1 MAAAL
6 ARASRSCRRALAL
19 AGIAL
24 LGACQSIDGPS
35 PVLIPNDELVLSRS
49 VQIPA
54 DVIALGV
61 GLFLVIDPL
70 APNWRVEQHDLG
82 SGRYA
87 IAMTKKRFTTGGD
100 GESPQI
106 FRRRIDQIR
115 REHGFASYEVIEF
128 SEGIES
134 NVLIAQRV
142 SRGIVQFAR

>member
-1 MAAAL
+1 MSAPSKL
-6 ARASRSCRRALAL
+6 RFCRRALAPI
-19 AGIAL
+19 GIAL

-35 PVLIPNDELVLSRS
+35 PVLIPNEELVVSRS

-54 DVIALGV
+54 DIIALGI
-61 GLFLVIDPL
+61 GLYLVIDPL
-70 APNWRVEQHDLG
+70 APNWRVEQRDLG
-82 SGRYA
+82 NGRYA

-106 FRRRIDQIR
+106 FRRRVDQLQ

-142 SRGIVQFAR
+142 SRGVVQFVR

>member
-1 MAAAL
+1 MSVAVSSAACPSARWAICL
-6 ARASRSCRRALAL
+6 AAVI
-19 AGIAL
+19 AG
-24 LGACQSIDGPS
+24 GCKSIEGPD
-35 PVLIPNDELVLSRS
+35 PVLIPNRALELSRS
-49 VQIPA
+49 VSIPA

-61 GLFLVIDPL
+61 GLYVVIDPL
-70 APNWRVEQHDLG
+70 APNWRVEQRDLG
-82 SGRYA
+82 NGRYA

-106 FRRRIDQIR
+106 FRRRVDQLQ

-142 SRGIVQFAR
+142 SRGVVQFVR

>member
-1 MAAAL
+1 MSIAA
-6 ARASRSCRRALAL
+6 RRAFRRAACLL
-19 AGIAL
+19 LVML
-24 LGACQSIDGPS
+24 LGACKSIDGPT

-70 APNWRVEQHDLG
+70 APNWRVEQYDLG
-82 SGRYA
+82 NGRYA
-87 IAMTKKRFTTGGD
+87 IAMRKKRFTTGGD

-106 FRRRIDQIR
+106 FRRRVDQIQ
-115 REHGFASYEVIEF
+115 REQGFASYEVVEF

-134 NVLIAQRV
+134 NVPIAQRV
-142 SRGIVQFAR
+142 SRGVVQFTR